1 MEADLKVRGK
11 GSPLTDLDF
20 LGHPQKGLVIQGSW
34 APPQPYKLKFDESK
48 KSITYNSSVF
58 AK

>member
-1 MEADLKVRGK
+1 MAADLKVRGK

-34 APPQPYKLKFDESK
+34 APPQP
-48 KSITYNSSVF
+48 
-58 AK
+58 